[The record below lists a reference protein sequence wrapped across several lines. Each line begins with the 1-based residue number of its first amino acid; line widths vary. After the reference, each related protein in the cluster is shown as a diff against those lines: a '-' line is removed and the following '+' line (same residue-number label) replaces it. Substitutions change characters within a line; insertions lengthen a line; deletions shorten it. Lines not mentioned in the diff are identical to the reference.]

1 MTTLFSAVFSVPGLL
16 ILVPLIGAAV
26 IFVMPAGQD
35 LKIKTM
41 ATAAA
46 AVPLALVALMWRT
59 MTGAGGGFR
68 FEVDAPWVPSLGIDY
83 HLGVDGIS
91 FPLVALSAL
100 IFLVAA
106 VASYGI
112 QDRIKEYFVLLL
124 VLETAVMG
132 VFLALDYV
140 VFYIF
145 FELVLIPMYFLIAIW
160 GGPRREYAALKFLI
174 YTIVG
179 SLLMLVGIV
188 ALYFSTGAE
197 TFSIPE
203 IAARAPEMVPPAWR
217 MWIFLALFFGFAV
230 KVPVWPFHTWLPDA
244 HVEAPTPIS
253 VVLAAVLLK
262 MGTYGLVRISH
273 PTLPEAARDFAVALA
288 VLGVINIV
296 YGALAAMAQ
305 RDLKKLV
312 AYSSVSHMGY
322 VLLGVAAGT
331 AVAVN
336 AAVFQMVAHGIISAM
351 LFLLVGVFYDRTHTR
366 EMDRL
371 HGMYLATPTAG
382 VILAFAGLANLG
394 LPLLPGFIAEFF
406 TLQGLFLAGTGF
418 FWTIAYVTVIGV
430 VFTAAFNLLMMH
442 RVLMGRPREEF
453 AVMPDASKREL
464 VTLLPLMAVCVLL
477 GVWPGVIMG
486 LSNGPVSDFVKI
498 LGGM

>member
-1 MTTLFSAVFSVPGLL
+1 MSALPVLSLLVF
-16 ILVPLIGAAV
+16 VPLVGAGI
-26 IFVMPAGQD
+26 IFLLPPDRDERVRS
-35 LKIKTM
+35 L

-46 AVPLALVALMWRT
+46 AIPVVLVALMWGA
-59 MTGAGGGFR
+59 MTAAGSGFR
-68 FEVDAPWVPSLGIDY
+68 YEVDAPWVPSLGIDY

-100 IFLVAA
+100 VFLVAV

-112 QDRIKEYFVLLL
+112 RDRVKEYFVLLL

-132 VFLALDYV
+132 VFLALDYIL
-140 VFYIF
+140 FYIF

-160 GGPRREYAALKFLI
+160 GGPRREYAAIKFLI

-179 SLLMLVGIV
+179 SLLMLVGII
-188 ALYFSTGAE
+188 ALYFSTGAQ

-262 MGTYGLVRISH
+262 MGTYGLVRITH
-273 PTLPEAARDFAVALA
+273 PTLPGAARDFAVALA

-305 RDLKKLV
+305 RDMKKLV

-394 LPLLPGFIAEFF
+394 LPLLPGFVAEFF
-406 TLQGLFLAGTGF
+406 TLQGVFLTGSGF
-418 FWTIAYVTVIGV
+418 FRTIAYVTVVGV

-453 AVMPDASKREL
+453 AVMPDASRREL
-464 VTLLPLMAVCVLL
+464 ATLVPLMAACLLL
-477 GVWPGVIMG
+477 GVWPAVIMG
-486 LSNGPVSDFVKI
+486 ITNAPVTDFVKT